1 MNATDPLSEA
11 ISPKEALQA
20 RLLLIALLVMLI
32 GLGGYILYARG
43 MFEAT
48 QTLVLITDDSEGV
61 TVGTDMTFAGFPLGR
76 VTRLELAPDGRAR
89 IVVSIPKR
97 NANWLRQ
104 SSIFTIE
111 RNMIGAVRIRAYS
124 GILDDPELNDG
135 AERQLIRGDAFGEIQ
150 KLVQPIQEL
159 LDRLVQVVETM
170 QGPQGALRL
179 IFGNAQDARRV
190 VSAIERTEILL
201 ENLNRQ
207 VFGVNNQE
215 NSGLV
220 RASHDTILELK
231 TLLSQTRESVDK
243 VNQILN
249 ESKQSVSNVNAI
261 LDDTKEAV
269 GKVNTILDDSKE
281 TVGKVNAILDEGQ
294 VIAENARKASNDLDL
309 LRSEIDSNLRKI
321 DSLIED
327 ISRKWPFAKDPQIK
341 LP

>member
-1 MNATDPLSEA
+1 MTDSDRDT

-20 RLLLIALLVMLI
+20 RLLLVGLLVMLL

-43 MFEAT
+43 MFETT
-48 QTLVLITDDSEGV
+48 QTLILVTDDSEGV

-89 IVVSIPKR
+89 IVISVPER
-97 NANWLRQ
+97 NAGWLRQ

-124 GILDDPELNDG
+124 GIMDDPILNDG

-159 LDRLVQVVETM
+159 LDRLVKIVEIM

-179 IFGNAQDARRV
+179 IFGNEQDARRV
-190 VSAIERTEILL
+190 VSAIERSEVLL

-207 VFGVNNQE
+207 VFGVNNRE
-215 NSGLV
+215 NAGLV
-220 RASHDTILELK
+220 RASHDVVNELK
-231 TLLSQTRESVDK
+231 TLLSQTRESIEKVNDILNQSKDSVDK
-243 VNQILN
+243 VN
-249 ESKQSVSNVNAI
+249 A
-261 LDDTKEAV
+261 
-269 GKVNTILDDSKE
+269 ILDDSKE
-281 TVGKVNAILDEGQ
+281 TVGKVNSILDEGQ
-294 VIAENARKASNDLDL
+294 VIAENARKASKDLDL
-309 LRSEIDSNLRKI
+309 LREEIESNLRKI
-321 DSLIED
+321 DVLLEEV
-327 ISRKWPFAKDPQIK
+327 SRKWPFAKDPQIK